1 MRVVLFGA
9 PGSGKGTQAR
19 LISDKYGLTHICSS
33 ELLRQAITEGSE
45 LGLQAK
51 TSIDQ
56 NQQVSD
62 EIMITLVRDRL
73 SKPDIAKGFIL
84 DGVPSNLSQAQAL
97 DQLLEIVGRSLDAAI
112 LLDTEFDA
120 LMQRITGRMACR
132 DCGNVHNLFTDP
144 PAMDGQCD
152 ECGGNLRERVDDNE
166 EIITNRYRQYEAI
179 TVPVIDYYRD
189 LDKIRVVQG
198 IGDVTD
204 IFAAVGGVIE
214 AIEVDPNEVPMPTV
228 EQLEQLILEKA
239 LGIQIEETEPVQ
251 ESVEEEQEEPK
262 VKQKKVAAKKKTAA
276 KSASATKKK
285 STAKK
290 AVTKKKA
297 PVKKKAAA
305 KKTPVKKK
313 AATKKK
319 VVKKAAVKKK
329 VAVKKK
335 AAPKKKAVAKKK
347 VAAKKTPVKKK
358 TAAPKK
364 KVAKK
369 KPVKKK

>member
-33 ELLRQAITEGSE
+33 ELLRQAIAEGTE
-45 LGLQAK
+45 LGVQAK

-56 NQQVSD
+56 NQQVAD
-62 EIMITLVRDRL
+62 EVMITLVRDRL
-73 SKPDIAKGFIL
+73 SKPDIAKGFVL
-84 DGVPSNLSQAQAL
+84 DGVPSNLPQAQAL
-97 DQLLEIVGRSLDAAI
+97 DQLLEIIGRSLDAAI

-120 LMQRITGRMACR
+120 LMQRITGRMVCR

-198 IGDVTD
+198 IGDVSD
-204 IFAAVGGVIE
+204 IFAAVCGVID

-239 LGIQIEETEPVQ
+239 LETQTEETESVQ
-251 ESVEEEQEEPK
+251 DVADEEQEKTEVVVVSK
-262 VKQKKVAAKKKTAA
+262 AEQKKVVKKPPVKKRVAAKKKT
-276 KSASATKKK
+276 
-285 STAKK
+285 TARKAPVKKK

-297 PVKKKAAA
+297 PVKKKVV
-305 KKTPVKKK
+305 TKKK
-313 AATKKK
+313 A
-319 VVKKAAVKKK
+319 
-329 VAVKKK
+329 
-335 AAPKKKAVAKKK
+335 
-347 VAAKKTPVKKK
+347 PV
-358 TAAPKK
+358 KK

-369 KPVKKK
+369 KAVKKK